1 MNEYILEIKNLDM
14 HFKNSLGDKIQI
26 LFNINLSVKKG
37 EFIGIIGESGSGKTQ
52 TLMSIL
58 KLSPKNSIVNGSI
71 FFRNKDLLKLDEDEL
86 NKIRGNYISIA
97 LQDVSLSLNPYM
109 KVKEQLIEPLVL
121 HYGKS
126 TSDAEKEVI
135 DVLNILKIPN
145 ASKNINKYPNEFSG
159 GQRQRFLIA
168 MALICKPNIFL
179 ADELTTSLDLA
190 TQLDVLNYIKKLKE
204 ETGMAVLFISHDIKM
219 LSKYADKMVVMYCGH
234 IIEEANKDDF
244 LNNTMHPYSKGL
256 IDLTPDL
263 NSKNTKLKTIPGEI
277 PQMKEL
283 GKGCPFYNRCTRCV
297 SKCID
302 CKANL
307 EDVNGHKV
315 ACFNRL

>member
-1 MNEYILEIKNLDM
+1 MSENILEIRNLNM
-14 HFKNSLGDKIQI
+14 YFTNNIGEKTQV
-26 LFNINLSVKKG
+26 LFNLNLSVKKG

-52 TLMSIL
+52 TIMSVL
-58 KLSPKNSIVNGSI
+58 KLSPKNSIVSGSI
-71 FFRNKDLLKLDEDEL
+71 FFKNKDLLKLNEDEL

-109 KVKEQLIEPLVL
+109 KVKEQLIEPLII

-126 TSDAEKEVI
+126 KSDAEKEVI
-135 DVLNILKIPN
+135 EVLNILKIPN
-145 ASKNINKYPNEFSG
+145 AAKNINKYPNEFSG

-190 TQLDVLNYIKKLKE
+190 TQLDVLNYIKKLKD
-204 ETGMAVLFISHDIKM
+204 ETGMSILFISHDIKM
-219 LSKYADKMVVMYCGH
+219 LSKYMDRTVVMYCGH

-263 NSKNTKLKTIPGEI
+263 NSKHSKLKTIPGEI
-277 PQMKEL
+277 PQMNEL
-283 GKGCPFYNRCTRCV
+283 SKGCPFYNRCSRCV
-297 SKCID
+297 SNCID
-302 CKANL
+302 CKPSL
-307 EDVNGHKV
+307 EDINGHKV
-315 ACFNRL
+315 ACFNKL